1 MSKNEYPRKRFQ
13 KAEEI
18 FRQNYGLLRT
28 AEASRLGIAP
38 ATLYAMREAGVAV
51 QENRG
56 LYRLA
61 EVQPPGNPD
70 LVQVALLVPKA
81 VICLISA
88 LSFHGLTTQIPHR
101 VYIAL
106 PRRSQRPRLAY
117 PVIDVIWLPELA
129 YQAGIETHVLDGV
142 TVHIY
147 GREKTLADC
156 FRYSERVGKDVLLE
170 MLHEY
175 KRQGNVN
182 VASILHYARIDRVVE
197 KIQPY
202 LEAIL

>member
-1 MSKNEYPRKRFQ
+1 
-13 KAEEI
+13 
-18 FRQNYGLLRT
+18 
-28 AEASRLGIAP
+28 
-38 ATLYAMREAGVAV
+38 MRDAGVAV

-101 VYIAL
+101 VSISL

-117 PVIDVIWLPELA
+117 PAVDVIWLPDPA
-129 YQAGIETHVLDGV
+129 YQAGIEAHALDGV

-147 GREKTLADC
+147 SREKTIADC
-156 FRYSERVGKDVLLE
+156 FRYSERVGKDVLVE

-175 KRQGNVN
+175 KRQGEVN
-182 VASILHYARIDRVVE
+182 ISAILHFAQIDRVVE
-197 KIQPY
+197 KLQPY

>member
-1 MSKNEYPRKRFQ
+1 MSNIGYPRKRFQ

-18 FRQNYGLLRT
+18 FRQNHGLLRT

-88 LSFHGLTTQIPHR
+88 LSFYGLTTQIPHR

-117 PVIDVIWLPELA
+117 PVVDVIWLPELA
-129 YQAGIETHVLDGV
+129 YQVGIEAHALDGV

-147 GREKTLADC
+147 DREKTIADC

-182 VASILHYARIDRVVE
+182 VSSILHYARIDRVVE

>member
-1 MSKNEYPRKRFQ
+1 M
-13 KAEEI
+13 I
-18 FRQNYGLLRT
+18 
-28 AEASRLGIAP
+28 
-38 ATLYAMREAGVAV
+38 
-51 QENRG
+51 
-56 LYRLA
+56 

-70 LVQVALLVPKA
+70 LVQVALLVPKT

-88 LSFHGLTTQIPHR
+88 LSFYGLTTQIPHR
-101 VYIAL
+101 VYISL

-117 PVIDVIWLPELA
+117 PVVDVIWLPDQA
-129 YQAGIETHVLDGV
+129 YQAGIEAHALDGV
-142 TVHIY
+142 TGHIY
-147 GREKTLADC
+147 GREKTIADC

-182 VASILHYARIDRVVE
+182 ISSILHYARIDRVVE
-197 KIQPY
+197 KLQPY

>member
-61 EVQPPGNPD
+61 EVQPLGNPD
-70 LVQVALLVPKA
+70 LVQVTLLVPKV

-88 LSFHGLTTQIPHR
+88 LSFYGLTTQIPHR

-117 PVIDVIWLPELA
+117 PMIDVIWLPELA